1 MKHGVYVREQKTS
14 VSTPVVAESGVPFV
28 VGTAPVHSAESPAA
42 LFTPVLCTDWE
53 DAVKKLGY
61 SDDWKT
67 YTICEVMYSHFKL
80 FQRQPIIFCNVLD
93 PSTNKE
99 AVAGAEVTLSG
110 KQAKLPFDAILSSLV
125 VKAASSS
132 ESPLVKDTDYA
143 AYYSDGNLIVETIED
158 GAAKAATKLFISYDK
173 IKTADIDDDDIVK
186 GIEAIDLCMATV
198 SITPDLIIAPGW
210 SHTSTVQAVMA
221 AKAEVIN
228 GILGAKSICDIDCSA
243 SGARSYDAVAAK
255 KSATNLIDPAQIA
268 AWPQVKLGSK
278 QFHLSTQLAGL
289 MAKVDSGND
298 GVPYESP
305 SNKALQ
311 CDGACLEDGTDVTLT
326 LEQANILNANGICT
340 ALKFM
345 NGFVAWG
352 NYTACYPSNTDI
364 KDYFIP
370 ISRMFKWVGN
380 SLIKT
385 FWSKTDSPMNRRL
398 LDNIKDSANNWLAGL
413 VGSEYLLGARVEILD
428 SENPMTDLMAG
439 IVRIHI
445 YMTPPSPAQEI
456 DFVLEY
462 DTDYVQSALA

>member
-1 MKHGVYVREQKTS
+1 MEDMLSS
-14 VSTPVVAESGVPFV
+14 VLETGE
-28 VGTAPVHSAESPAA
+28 E
-42 LFTPVLCTDWE
+42 VLWRGKPETFE
-53 DAVKKLGY
+53 
-61 SDDWKT
+61 T
-67 YTICEVMYSHFKL
+67 
-80 FQRQPIIFCNVLD
+80 LD
-93 PSTNKE
+93 KTNKPAIVKSEIIKLVISVALIIAYIVAAGSNGAGIKPGIIIIILAVMAYALASPFLHANTLRRKVEYVITNQRLITIKDE
-99 AVAGAEVTLSG
+99 AKG
-110 KQAKLPFDAILSSLV
+110 
-125 VKAASSS
+125 
-132 ESPLVKDTDYA
+132 
-143 AYYSDGNLIVETIED
+143 VE
-158 GAAKAATKLFISYDK
+158 FDK

-198 SITPDLIIAPGW
+198 STTPDLIIAPGW

-268 AWPQVKLGSK
+268 VWPQVKLGNK

-305 SNKALQ
+305 SNKNLQ
-311 CDGACLEDGTDVTLT
+311 CDGACLEDGTAITLT

-340 ALKFM
+340 ALRFM
-345 NGFVAWG
+345 NGWVAWG
-352 NYTACYPSNTDI
+352 DHTACYPSNTDI
-364 KDYFIP
+364 KDYYIP

>member
-1 MKHGVYVREQKTS
+1 MKHGVYVKEQATS

-28 VGTAPVHSAESPAA
+28 IGTAPIHAAESPAA
-42 LFTPVLCTDWE
+42 VNTPVLCTDWE

-80 FQRQPIIFCNVLD
+80 FQCQPVVFCNVLD
-93 PSTNKE
+93 LSKHKE
-99 AVAGAEVTLSG
+99 AADGAEVALSG
-110 KQAKLPFDAILSSLV
+110 KQAKLPFDAILSTLV
-125 VKAASSS
+125 VKASSS
-132 ESPLVKDTDYA
+132 GSAYELGTDYA
-143 AYYSDGNLIVETIED
+143 AYYSDDQLIVEVLDD
-158 GAAKAATKLFISYDK
+158 GAAKAATKLYVTYDK
-173 IKTADIDDDDIVK
+173 VKTSGIDDDDIVT
-186 GIEAIDLCMATV
+186 GIDAIDLCMATV
-198 SITPDLIIAPGW
+198 SVTPDLIIAPGW

-228 GILGAKSICDIDCSA
+228 SILGAKSICDIDCSA
-243 SGARSYDAVAAK
+243 TGARSYDTVAAK
-255 KSATNLIDPAQIA
+255 KAATNLVDPAQIA
-268 AWPQVKLGSK
+268 VWPQVKLGDK

-289 MAKVDSGND
+289 MAQVDSEND

-305 SNKALQ
+305 SNKTLQ
-311 CDGACLEDGTDVTLT
+311 CDGACLEDGTDIKLT
-326 LEQANILNANGICT
+326 LEQANILNASGICT
-340 ALKFM
+340 ALRFM
-345 NGFVAWG
+345 SGWVAWG
-352 NYTACYPSNTDI
+352 NYTACYPSNTDV
-364 KDYFIP
+364 KDYFIN

-428 SENPMTDLMAG
+428 AENPLTDLMAG

-462 DTDYVQSALA
+462 DTDYVQTALA